1 MIDFY
6 VSIRL
11 LVSISFLMLSLL
23 PISVCDIQFI
33 FSLVNIEDEDKSRVS
48 NFDCEKKKQK

>member
-1 MIDFY
+1 
-6 VSIRL
+6 
-11 LVSISFLMLSLL
+11 MLSLL